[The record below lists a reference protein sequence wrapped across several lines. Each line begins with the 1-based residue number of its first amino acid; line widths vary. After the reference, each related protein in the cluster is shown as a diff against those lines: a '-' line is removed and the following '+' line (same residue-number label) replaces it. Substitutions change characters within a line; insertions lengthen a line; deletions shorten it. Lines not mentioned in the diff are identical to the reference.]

1 MELRQGRVSANGLDF
16 AYLEAGEGPL
26 ALCLHGFPDSPYTY
40 RYLLPALAG
49 AGYRA
54 VAPFQRGFAPT
65 AIPADGRYRLIDR
78 VHDGNRLH
86 EALGGGA
93 DAVVIGHDWGSSM
106 AHGMAAAEPRR
117 WRRAVLINI
126 PIAPVGANVFLT
138 YDQIRNFFYAFFFQ
152 CVALAGP
159 IVSAGDMNFID
170 RLWADWSPG
179 YDAHEDLVHAK
190 ACLRD
195 PANLEAAFG
204 YYRAYFDPQRIGSEE
219 WANENTP
226 AYGAV
231 PPQPVLYLHG
241 PNDGCCRLDDAA
253 MELTRATLAP
263 GSDVGWVE
271 GTGHFLLVERP
282 EEVNR
287 RILSFLAAG

>member
-1 MELRQGRVSANGLDF
+1 MELRQGRVTANGLEF

-40 RYLLPALAG
+40 RHLLPALAA

-86 EALGGGA
+86 EALGGGS
-93 DAVVIGHDWGSSM
+93 DAVLVGHDWGSSM
-106 AHGMAAAEPRR
+106 AHGVAANEPER
-117 WRRAVLINI
+117 WRRVVLINI
-126 PIAPVGANVFLT
+126 PIAPIIADVFPT
-138 YDQIRNFFYAFFFQ
+138 YDQIKRFFYAWFFQ
-152 CVALAGP
+152 CSAIAGAV
-159 IVSAGDMNFID
+159 VSAIDMAFID
-170 RLWADWSPG
+170 RIWAEWSPG
-179 YDAHEDLVHAK
+179 YDATEDLVHAK

-204 YYRAYFDPQRIGSEE
+204 YYRSYFDPQRIGTAE
-219 WANENTP
+219 WAAENGA
-226 AYGAV
+226 AYGTL

-241 PNDGCCRLDDAA
+241 PNDGCCALDDAA
-253 MELTRATLAP
+253 MEKTRALLAP
-263 GSDVGWVE
+263 GSEASWVE
-271 GTGHFLLVERP
+271 GTGHFLLVEKP
-282 EEVNR
+282 AQVND